1 MMRKLRVLL
10 ILITTLLFIMGCKGE
25 VEVTKD
31 THEVNKPVPDN
42 NALSNQVIT
51 YENFDKLFFDSAKTL
66 KIEGF
71 DLKNGTFEEEL
82 VIVDKDLSFNTR
94 EILSLEGKIENNTP
108 IRTTQRMLI
117 FEDEDTTK
125 QVIIKF
131 AYTKNFI
138 GNDIIEYSKTKGLSD
153 IDQNLSQKTDILT
166 FSYKNLIIIV
176 HQNAEAKIDSEI
188 TKKATRAIQSY
199 LKNF

>member
-1 MMRKLRVLL
+1 
-10 ILITTLLFIMGCKGE
+10 
-25 VEVTKD
+25 
-31 THEVNKPVPDN
+31 
-42 NALSNQVIT
+42 
-51 YENFDKLFFDSAKTL
+51 
-66 KIEGF
+66 
-71 DLKNGTFEEEL
+71 
-82 VIVDKDLSFNTR
+82 
-94 EILSLEGKIENNTP
+94 
-108 IRTTQRMLI
+108 MLI

-176 HQNAEAKIDSEI
+176 QQNAEAKIDSEI